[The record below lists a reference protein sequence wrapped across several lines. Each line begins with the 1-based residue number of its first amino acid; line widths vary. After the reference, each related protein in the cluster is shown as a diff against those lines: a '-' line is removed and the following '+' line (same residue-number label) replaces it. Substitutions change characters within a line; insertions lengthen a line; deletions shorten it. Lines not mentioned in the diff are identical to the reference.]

1 MAIVISCETHS
12 MGAGSFI
19 YDAAF
24 SRNIGWVTREEQ
36 AKLRHKRVAIAGL
49 GGVGG
54 AHLLTLCRLGIEKF
68 HLADFDTFDLVNFNR
83 QVGANVSTVGR
94 PKLEAMIQQAKDI
107 NPGLE
112 IRGFAE
118 GVTRDNLSSFLSG
131 VDIYIDGLDFF
142 VFQVRQEVFSACAA
156 KGIPAVT
163 AAPLG
168 MGAAVLNF
176 LPGGMSFDDY
186 FCLNDGAE
194 VEKPLRFL
202 MGLAPARLQMAYLV
216 DTSAVDL
223 KSFRGPSTI
232 MACQFCAG
240 AATTEALKILLGRGP
255 VRSAPKGYH
264 YDGYLNKLALTWR
277 PWGNRNPLNR
287 LAISIIRHKLDL
299 E

>member
-12 MGAGSFI
+12 LGAGSFI

-24 SRNIGWVTREEQ
+24 SRNIGRVTREEQ
-36 AKLRHKRVAIAGL
+36 AKLRQKRVATAGL

-54 AHLLTLCRLGIEKF
+54 ADRLTNSRLGIEKF

-142 VFQVRQEVFSACAA
+142 VF
-156 KGIPAVT
+156 
-163 AAPLG
+163 
-168 MGAAVLNF
+168 
-176 LPGGMSFDDY
+176 
-186 FCLNDGAE
+186 
-194 VEKPLRFL
+194 
-202 MGLAPARLQMAYLV
+202 
-216 DTSAVDL
+216 
-223 KSFRGPSTI
+223 
-232 MACQFCAG
+232 
-240 AATTEALKILLGRGP
+240 
-255 VRSAPKGYH
+255 
-264 YDGYLNKLALTWR
+264 
-277 PWGNRNPLNR
+277 
-287 LAISIIRHKLDL
+287 
-299 E
+299 